1 MNFLRSQPWRR
12 PLNQYLASCHAET
25 RIVSWIT
32 KPRWQIKIVNITR
45 ARLPITNVVYVFR
58 RIHFLLIMNNKQQ
71 RVKVI
76 VRYSVSE
83 YVYITG
89 GHILLVKVRMQK
101 TWRRKFTA
109 PPSYLPLLPFLVD
122 ETALS
127 HRSFRTPFEE
137 VRGHLGKF
145 FDLPRALN
153 CATRHRDERS
163 ERYYSCRANATICL
177 RVSSQRESPCE
188 RILMPWEQGCSPR
201 RGSLEDRQC
210 VLFRDVP
217 WLRETRSTFCC
228 RDDATCFHVIAAI
241 VPAGMRG
248 NRANTLD
255 VSATTRRAKSTLQH
269 W

>member
-89 GHILLVKVRMQK
+89 GHILLVKVRKRK

-109 PPSYLPLLPFLVD
+109 LPSYLTLLPFSCFSRMRV
-122 ETALS
+122 LS
-127 HRSFRTPFEE
+127 HGSFRTSFEE
-137 VRGHLGKF
+137 DRGDLGKF

-177 RVSSQRESPCE
+177 CVSSQRESPCE
-188 RILMPWEQGCSPR
+188 RILKPWEQGCSPR

-217 WLRETRSTFCC
+217 DYAKLDQRFAA
-228 RDDATCFHVIAAI
+228 AT
-241 VPAGMRG
+241 MQR
-248 NRANTLD
+248 
-255 VSATTRRAKSTLQH
+255 VSM
-269 W
+269 

>member
-1 MNFLRSQPWRR
+1 MNFLRSQPRRR

-89 GHILLVKVRMQK
+89 GHILLVKVRKRK

-109 PPSYLPLLPFLVD
+109 PPSYLPFLSFSYFSRMRRLFHTDLFVHHLKEFVAISVNSLIFLERWIVRRD
-122 ETALS
+122 TAMSEANDTTAVVRMLRFVSVFRPSENHRVKEFLS
-127 HRSFRTPFEE
+127 RE
-137 VRGHLGKF
+137 
-145 FDLPRALN
+145 N
-153 CATRHRDERS
+153 
-163 ERYYSCRANATICL
+163 
-177 RVSSQRESPCE
+177 RVAHPVA
-188 RILMPWEQGCSPR
+188 
-201 RGSLEDRQC
+201 D
-210 VLFRDVP
+210 
-217 WLRETRSTFCC
+217 
-228 RDDATCFHVIAAI
+228 H
-241 VPAGMRG
+241 
-248 NRANTLD
+248 
-255 VSATTRRAKSTLQH
+255 
-269 W
+269 